1 MLYVYV
7 FFFFL
12 QIDKIYVERSESI
25 ELLCLLSVDEKGGKN
40 KTRTELK
47 KRGKKGRAQNEGTVH
62 IALILPRR
70 ILCKSHQRFGYPFQ
84 SLFLF
89 SQFQSLVTTVVYVMG
104 DSTLSLDDTKRKH
117 SMWRKN
123 RAACGRSTHMKA
135 PYSLCGQYLI

>member
-1 MLYVYV
+1 MAEEKRICAHALCLC

-62 IALILPRR
+62 IADPSE
-70 ILCKSHQRFGYPFQ
+70 KN
-84 SLFLF
+84 SL
-89 SQFQSLVTTVVYVMG
+89 
-104 DSTLSLDDTKRKH
+104 
-117 SMWRKN
+117 
-123 RAACGRSTHMKA
+123 
-135 PYSLCGQYLI
+135 